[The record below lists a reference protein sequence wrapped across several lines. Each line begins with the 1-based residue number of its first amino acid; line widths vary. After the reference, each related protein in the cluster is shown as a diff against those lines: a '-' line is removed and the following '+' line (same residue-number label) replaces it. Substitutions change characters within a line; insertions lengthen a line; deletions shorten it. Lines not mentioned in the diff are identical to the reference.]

1 MAATTSP
8 SEVLLKKGDT
18 IAVAESLTGGL
29 VCATLVQVPGISEIL
44 RGGVVSYTNEIKAHV
59 LDVDRDLLN
68 REGPVNGQ
76 VAVQMAR
83 GVAELTGATHTVST
97 TGVAG
102 PGPADGFDAGTVWIG
117 REDGRATLF
126 LFPGGREDIRE
137 SSVLAA
143 LYILAEMELPE
154 KLAKFRQK
162 IETWK

>member
-1 MAATTSP
+1 
-8 SEVLLKKGDT
+8 
-18 IAVAESLTGGL
+18 
-29 VCATLVQVPGISEIL
+29 
-44 RGGVVSYTNEIKAHV
+44 
-59 LDVDRDLLN
+59 
-68 REGPVNGQ
+68 
-76 VAVQMAR
+76 MAR
-83 GVAELTGATHTVST
+83 GVAELTGAAHTVST

-143 LYILAEMELPE
+143 LYILAEMELPG